1 MKLATAGISAV
12 LASILAAPV
21 LLAQTPNAAAT
32 ELDAKQ
38 IIAKLESAGYTSI
51 SDVEKDDGVW
61 EVDAVNSAGKRVEVD
76 VDPVSGNVLREQP
89 DDND

>member
-1 MKLATAGISAV
+1 MKLAIAGISATV
-12 LASILAAPV
+12 AAVLAAPV
-21 LLAQTPNAAAT
+21 LFAQTPNATAT

-38 IIAKLESAGYTSI
+38 IIAKLESAGYSSI

-76 VDPVSGNVLREQP
+76 VDPVSGDVLQEHP